1 VSAVWA
7 IITQV
12 YGPGGFLLQQT
23 PQRKR
28 QYSFPGSIYLQK
40 ILSTRTFVVFY
51 PGLYYTN
58 SGGVTMLIDRD
69 GISKHTIHRLAL
81 YHSVLKMMQEAGRDL
96 CISGELGRRTGISSH
111 LIRRDF
117 AYFGEFGIKGVG
129 YKIDYLLQR
138 IEKILGYNTT
148 WNTVLVGLGV
158 PVSYPSLLAA
168 IKILAVIDLNEQNHR
183 VFIPDLGLSVEAIDN
198 IRDIIDSRR
207 ISIGIIAVPPPY
219 VQEVADQLIKSG
231 IKGIVNLSSAPIFA
245 PESIVITHLNM
256 ASLLSQ
262 LTFSLSRPPEEDR
275 RVR

>member
-1 VSAVWA
+1 
-7 IITQV
+7 
-12 YGPGGFLLQQT
+12 
-23 PQRKR
+23 
-28 QYSFPGSIYLQK
+28 
-40 ILSTRTFVVFY
+40 
-51 PGLYYTN
+51 
-58 SGGVTMLIDRD
+58 MLIDRD

-262 LTFSLSRPPEEDR
+262 LTFSLSRPPAEDR